1 VNFWRMIMA
10 ASLPLDEMTVE
21 EKIQAMEALWDDL
34 CRRAGALASPGWHGD
49 VLADREAAIGRGDDE
64 FEEWETAKQ
73 KIEKQ
78 IP

>member
-1 VNFWRMIMA
+1 MIM

-34 CRRAGALASPGWHGD
+34 SRRAGARASPSWHGD
-49 VLADREAAIGRGDDE
+49 VLADREGTVARGDDE
-64 FEEWETAKQ
+64 FEDWATAKQ